1 MGFLGFG
8 SSYYKEGPGIR
19 KDAPKKK
26 GFALFMEIFTREWA
40 GLWVLNFVFILCCL
54 PIITIGPAM
63 IAMSRVTMTMV
74 RDKNVYPIRD
84 FFEAFKENFKKG
96 LIIGIP
102 TTALIAIAMY
112 MMFQFTFLLMAP
124 KKSLVSIVFIII
136 WFFVTFG
143 IITFLYPMVANMELP
158 IKACLKNALLLF
170 IVGGLR
176 SVAAVAIQFAIIFL
190 SMYYFPISLII
201 LLFVG
206 IFSLSSLLQS
216 FWVWPVLVKY
226 VVKDE
231 NAEENLEET
240 EKDRKEHE

>member
-8 SSYYKEGPGIR
+8 SNYYREGPGIR

-40 GLWVLNFVFILCCL
+40 GLWALNIVFILCCA

-74 RDKNVYPIRD
+74 RDKNVYPVRD
-84 FFEAFKENFKKG
+84 FFAAFKENFKKG

-112 MMFQFTFLLMAP
+112 MMFQFMFLLMAP
-124 KKSLVSIVFIII
+124 KTSFVSIAFIII

-143 IITFLYPMVANMELP
+143 IITFLYPMVANMELS
-158 IKACLKNALLLF
+158 IRACLKNSLLLF

-176 SVAAVAIQFAIIFL
+176 SVAAIAIQFAIIFL
-190 SMYYFPISLII
+190 SMYYFPISLIV
-201 LLFVG
+201 LLFAGVL
-206 IFSLSSLLQS
+206 SLSSLLQS

-226 VVKDE
+226 VVK
-231 NAEENLEET
+231 EENPQENTEET
-240 EKDRKEHE
+240 TKDIK